1 MLTHF
6 PDGVH
11 ALDSGYGRPLLD
23 AIHLI
28 EDRGRLAVVDAASNA
43 SVPRILA
50 AVAEL
55 GRSPADVDYVLLTHI
70 HLDHAGGA
78 GSLMAQLPDARLVV
92 HPRGARHMANPA
104 KLWAGTVEV
113 YGEAQATALYGR
125 LEPVDASR
133 IVEAGDGLRLP
144 LGGRTLEVFDTPGHA
159 RHHVCYFD
167 HAANAF
173 FSGDTFGLSYRELDV
188 DGRPSIWPTTTPVQ
202 FDPDAMHAS
211 IERMLARRPAAMY
224 LTHFSRVD
232 DVPRLAADLH
242 RLIDAHVAVA
252 RSAGGEGAEL
262 QRNIEDGLRALLFE
276 EARRQGW
283 TIGREALLQVMAMD
297 LELSAQGL
305 AVWLASLETAG
316 S

>member
-11 ALDSGYGRPLLD
+11 AFDSGYGRPLLD

-28 EDRGRLAVVDAASNA
+28 EDGGRLAVVDTASNA
-43 SVPRILA
+43 SVPRIIE

-78 GSLMAQLPDARLVV
+78 GSLMARLPNARLVV
-92 HPRGARHMANPA
+92 HPRGARHIANPE

-113 YGEAQATALYGR
+113 YGQAQASALYGE
-125 LEPVDASR
+125 LVPVAASR
-133 IVEAGDGLRLP
+133 IVEATDGLRLA

-159 RHHVCYFD
+159 RHHVCYLD

-173 FSGDTFGLSYRELDV
+173 LTGDTFGLSNRELDV
-188 DGRPSIWPTTTPVQ
+188 QGRASIWPTTTPVQ
-202 FDPDAMHAS
+202 FDPHALHAS
-211 IERMLARRPAAMY
+211 IDRMLARHPSAMY

-232 DVPRLAADLH
+232 DLPRLAADLH
-242 RLIDAHVAVA
+242 RLTDAHVTVA
-252 RSAGGEGAEL
+252 KTARGQGAEL
-262 QRNIEDGLRALLFE
+262 ERNIEDGLRALLFE

-283 TIGREALLQVMAMD
+283 TIGREALLELMAMD
-297 LELSAQGL
+297 IELNARGL
-305 AVWLASLETAG
+305 AFWLGSLETAG
-316 S
+316 G